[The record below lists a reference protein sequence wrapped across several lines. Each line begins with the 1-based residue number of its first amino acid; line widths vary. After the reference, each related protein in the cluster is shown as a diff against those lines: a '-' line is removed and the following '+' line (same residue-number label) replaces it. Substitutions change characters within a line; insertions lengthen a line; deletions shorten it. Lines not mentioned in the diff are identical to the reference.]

1 MSSAR
6 IIDVMRVLTE
16 PSACSYLAHETACL
30 EYRVPWDLN
39 SDSYGELLR
48 RGWRRFGN
56 YVFRPQCLTCTK
68 CRPLRVDV
76 NQFRSTK
83 SQRRTLKRNAHID
96 VSIAPAGVTDEHI
109 ALFNAYHEDMTN
121 RRGWNEHQTS
131 SPEYAEGFIG
141 TDFEFACEFQY
152 RDAGRLVGVSLVDVT
167 DVGLSS
173 VYFYHDPDWRPLG
186 LGTFSILTEIE
197 TAQRM
202 RVPHLY
208 LGYWIQENQSMEY
221 KARFQPH
228 ELMHGWADD
237 DREPDWRSA
246 DK

>member
-1 MSSAR
+1 
-6 IIDVMRVLTE
+6 MRFLTQ
-16 PSACSYLAHETACL
+16 PSTCSYLADETACL

-39 SDSYGELLR
+39 SSSYAELLR

-56 YVFRPQCLTCTK
+56 YVFRPQCPACTK

-76 NQFRSTK
+76 NQFRPSK
-83 SQRRTLKRNAHID
+83 SQRRTLKRNAHVAVSIGAAD
-96 VSIAPAGVTDEHI
+96 VSEERIE
-109 ALFNAYHEDMTN
+109 LFNAYHADMTN

-131 SPEYAEGFIG
+131 TPEYAEGFLG
-141 TDFEFACEFQY
+141 SNFDFACEFQY

-167 DVGLSS
+167 DHGLSS
-173 VYFYHDPDWRPLG
+173 MYFYHDPEWRSLG
-186 LGTFSILTEIE
+186 PGTFSILTEIE

-228 ELMHGWADD
+228 ELMQSWTDD
-237 DREPDWRSA
+237 DREPVWTQV
-246 DK
+246 